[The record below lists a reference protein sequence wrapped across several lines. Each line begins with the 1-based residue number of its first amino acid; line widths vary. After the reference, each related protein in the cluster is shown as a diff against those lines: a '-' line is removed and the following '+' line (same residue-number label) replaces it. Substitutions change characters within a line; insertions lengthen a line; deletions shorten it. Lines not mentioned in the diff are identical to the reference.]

1 MKTTKPIVTIFWH
14 LYGKRILNCKI
25 YDLNQPGPHGQ
36 GQILKKYSSLPP
48 HVGKKCIVV
57 GYQNCEVS
65 GPKMGPLWQYSKSV
79 FNVLYSDTCIYIW
92 EKVNA

>member
-36 GQILKKYSSLPP
+36 GQILKKIFFSASTR
-48 HVGKKCIVV
+48 G
-57 GYQNCEVS
+57 
-65 GPKMGPLWQYSKSV
+65 
-79 FNVLYSDTCIYIW
+79 
-92 EKVNA
+92 EKINALL